1 MATQS
6 RTTASRLREWRPG
19 AVTRLLAA
27 AIFACS
33 TTFQIIG
40 VPGTSSF
47 GTRTRFDLDVY
58 RLGGQLWHQGIS
70 LYADGSLPFTT
81 DGIWLP
87 FTYPPF
93 AALLFTPLGAI
104 SLETG
109 GIILSIISALCLV
122 YVTVVFLRMLH
133 VGTRANRTSL
143 ALLIAA
149 VAVWCNPFG
158 MTLSFGQINLIL
170 LTMIVVD
177 LFVLGRE
184 SSAPGNRGQENR
196 GPFGVLRGS
205 LIGIASAIKLT
216 PLVFL
221 VVFAAASKWRAMWT
235 ALAAFVAAGAI
246 AAAWLPADSLRYWT
260 HTVFRTGRIGVPEG
274 PINQN
279 FNGAWLRLLSP
290 DSPVAPA
297 AWVLSALA
305 VTALSAFALYRTRPA
320 AAFRPSPTPR
330 DDVNAVLAA
339 CIVAFWGLLVAPT
352 TWSHHWVWSL
362 PAILACLVVAGHT
375 SSPWGRRLYG
385 ALGLAGI
392 PIFAIG
398 PFQLMPEDVTTW
410 SWWQQIVGNA
420 YLLWA
425 LAFLILLWLK
435 PFRRTSSLS
444 DSPRTRRRTAGRS
457 APSART

>member
-1 MATQS
+1 MAS
-6 RTTASRLREWRPG
+6 RARTTASRLRDWRPG
-19 AVTRLLAA
+19 AIVWGLAA
-27 AIFACS
+27 ALFATS
-33 TTFQIIG
+33 TTFQIVGI
-40 VPGTSSF
+40 PGTSSF

-58 RLGGQLWHQGIS
+58 RLGGQLWHQGVS

-93 AALLFTPLGAI
+93 AALLFTPLGQL
-104 SLETG
+104 SLDAG
-109 GIILSIISALCLV
+109 GIVLSVISALCLV

-133 VGTRANRTSL
+133 VGTRANRPVL
-143 ALLIAA
+143 ALLISTC
-149 VAVWCNPFG
+149 AVWFNPFG

-170 LTMIVVD
+170 LVLIVVD
-177 LFVLGRE
+177 LFVLGRTP
-184 SSAPGNRGQENR
+184 SAVNG
-196 GPFGVLRGS
+196 LRGT
-205 LIGIASAIKLT
+205 LIGLASAIKLT

-235 ALAAFVAAGAI
+235 GVAAFLLAGAI
-246 AAAWLPADSLRYWT
+246 GAAWLPADSLTYWT
-260 HTVFRTGRIGVPEG
+260 HTLFHTGRIGVPEG

-279 FNGAWLRLLSP
+279 FNGAWLRLLGP
-290 DSPVAPA
+290 ESPVAPA
-297 AWVLSALA
+297 AWVMSAL
-305 VTALSAFALYRTRPA
+305 VITALAAVALYRTRPA
-320 AAFRPSPTPR
+320 AAFRADPTPR
-330 DDVNAVLAA
+330 DDINAVLAA

-362 PAILACLVVAGHT
+362 PAILACLVVAGH
-375 SSPWGRRLYG
+375 SPAPWATRLYG
-385 ALGLAGI
+385 TLGVIGI

-398 PFQLMPEDVTTW
+398 PFQLMPESVGTW

-435 PFRRTSSLS
+435 PFRQASLS
-444 DSPRTRRRTAGRS
+444 N
-457 APSART
+457 